1 MSQDGRAVLHH
12 QEQGAS
18 WSSVPSQ
25 NDRRRV
31 PLECQSV
38 SFRLFSLQWSIKR
51 LTCSEDKPTLAKLI
65 EAVNANYK
73 DRFDEIRRFWGG
85 GQMSQRSQAR
95 QAKILR
101 AKEKEAAKKA
111 AL

>member
-1 MSQDGRAVLHH
+1 M
-12 QEQGAS
+12 
-18 WSSVPSQ
+18 
-25 NDRRRV
+25 
-31 PLECQSV
+31 
-38 SFRLFSLQWSIKR
+38 
-51 LTCSEDKPTLAKLI
+51 AKLV

-73 DRFDEIRRFWGG
+73 DRFDEIRRHWGG

-95 QAKILR
+95 QAKIQK